1 MKFIPIWF
9 CFLLPMVSFSQ
20 ATDSLINSKWSN
32 FNRKKS
38 RYEDSPRYR
47 EERKNITKEGDTL
60 VQALT
65 RSSETNEVLIEE
77 SYLHN
82 KKNGLQIFYWPNG
95 VIKEIDYYL
104 VDRLWETIS
113 RTDSSGRLMDP
124 GTLHKGTGTK
134 LFNDIY
140 GIDPN
145 CYETYKNGFPEGP
158 FYTFIGVNETVKGN
172 LTYKPSSIVYL
183 PAKRVVY
190 VDSQGDST
198 TAAFGLSAYKSIFEY
213 PGSDLKVISVSND
226 SIPQGAKSFQYIETG
241 FGDDPAVIPTGN
253 WQTIDLKTSKIKASI
268 DHDDNGNVIKLVWF
282 DEQGKVLS
290 ERKFTPCNKQK
301 IAKYDANGRYIG
313 EFCEEPMRT
322 SM

>member
-95 VIKEIDYYL
+95 VIKEIDYY
-104 VDRLWETIS
+104 
-113 RTDSSGRLMDP
+113 
-124 GTLHKGTGTK
+124 
-134 LFNDIY
+134 
-140 GIDPN
+140 
-145 CYETYKNGFPEGP
+145 
-158 FYTFIGVNETVKGN
+158 
-172 LTYKPSSIVYL
+172 
-183 PAKRVVY
+183 
-190 VDSQGDST
+190 
-198 TAAFGLSAYKSIFEY
+198 
-213 PGSDLKVISVSND
+213 
-226 SIPQGAKSFQYIETG
+226 
-241 FGDDPAVIPTGN
+241 
-253 WQTIDLKTSKIKASI
+253 
-268 DHDDNGNVIKLVWF
+268 
-282 DEQGKVLS
+282 
-290 ERKFTPCNKQK
+290 
-301 IAKYDANGRYIG
+301 
-313 EFCEEPMRT
+313 
-322 SM
+322 